1 MRCRILL
8 GAVGVLGALTACGGG
23 PPPIPAA
30 NGDASSATA
39 TTEATAA
46 TEATAITEATATEA
60 TAATTS
66 TVVVEAATPDA
77 VTAVATEAA
86 TPVATEAA
94 ATTTVTTEGATG
106 DAAAVVGAFLQGTI
120 AETGVAELGTL
131 VSPAYQSLLA
141 NGQGIGELLR
151 VQNLPQGF
159 SVTESTPGADG
170 VTEVRAALAYE
181 TGTVERIFKLAY
193 QQDTQQWFIADI
205 VDPALSEVTAAAPA
219 AQPAEALA
227 APAAKPADAPAA
239 PEAQPAEVPAA
250 SGKAVPIDAIA
261 CEELRTAVASRLGT
275 EVNIAEALF
284 NDGADVSGTSCQLVA
299 KGNGTQF
306 KDVGDVAL
314 DLRTLLEE
322 RGWTA
327 DIRYTADGPTGS
339 RTGFRKDNS
348 VALVSAGWTP
358 TPDVQCEGPIAGC
371 NIAKEQQLVTV
382 TLEVAAIE

>member
-46 TEATAITEATATEA
+46 TEATAITEATVTEA

-66 TVVVEAATPDA
+66 TVALETATPDA
-77 VTAVATEAA
+77 ATAVATEAA
-86 TPVATEAA
+86 TAVATEAA
-94 ATTTVTTEGATG
+94 AATAVSAEGTTG
-106 DAAAVVGAFLQGTI
+106 DAAAVVGAFLQGAI
-120 AETGVAELGTL
+120 AEIGVAELGTL

-170 VTEVRAALAYE
+170 VTEVRAALEYE
-181 TGTVERIFKLAY
+181 TGTVERVFKLAY
-193 QQDTQQWFIADI
+193 QQDTQQWIIADI
-205 VDPALSEVTAAAPA
+205 VDPAASAETPGTPAASAETPGAPAASGAAAAAPA
-219 AQPAEALA
+219 VQPADLPVA
-227 APAAKPADAPAA
+227 A
-239 PEAQPAEVPAA
+239 
-250 SGKAVPIDAIA
+250 GKAVPIEATA
-261 CEELRTAVASRLGT
+261 CEELRIAAASKLGT
-275 EVNIAEALF
+275 EVNSAEALF
-284 NDGADVSGTSCQLVA
+284 NDGAAVSGTSCQLVA
-299 KGNGTQF
+299 KGYGTQF
-306 KDVGDVAL
+306 KAMGDVAL
-314 DLRTLLEE
+314 DLSTLLEE
-322 RGWTA
+322 RGWTP
-327 DIRYTADGPTGS
+327 DMRYAADGPTGS

-348 VALVSAGWTP
+348 VALVSSGWTP

-371 NIAKEQQLVTV
+371 NIAREQQLVTV
-382 TLEVAAIE
+382 TLEVADIE